1 MKMKICVYCKKE
13 FEPTGRQKYCS
24 VCRLI
29 AIKKSKKK
37 YYQNNKEYYK
47 KSNKKYY
54 QNNKEYYKEYYQNN
68 KEYYKKSN
76 KKYYKNNKEH
86 YKKSKK
92 KYYQN
97 NKEYYKKSNKKY
109 YKNNKE
115 HIKKYHKK
123 YYKNNKEH
131 IKKYHKKY
139 RQDNKEYFKKYYKK
153 YKNNRRATDV
163 NFRITTNLRNRL
175 YCAIKNNQKAG
186 HTIELLGCSIDQ
198 FKIYMQ
204 NMFEPGMTWENY
216 GAVWHIDHIIPCS
229 FFNMSYPEHQIACFN
244 WQNLQPMFG
253 EENLHKSD
261 NMDYIEIKEK

>member
-37 YYQNNKEYYK
+37 YYQNNKEH
-47 KSNKKYY
+47 
-54 QNNKEYYKEYYQNN
+54 YKE
-68 KEYYKKSN
+68 
-76 KKYYKNNKEH
+76 YYKNNKEH
-86 YKKSKK
+86 
-92 KYYQN
+92 
-97 NKEYYKKSNKKY
+97 YKKSNKKY

-115 HIKKYHKK
+115 HIKKSHKKYYQDNKEYIKK
-123 YYKNNKEH
+123 YYKN
-131 IKKYHKKY
+131 
-139 RQDNKEYFKKYYKK
+139 RL
-153 YKNNRRATDV
+153 ATDV

-204 NMFEPGMTWENY
+204 NMFKPGMTWENY

>member
-1 MKMKICVYCKKE
+1 MITSEDIKKE
-13 FEPTGRQKYCS
+13 VDETGK
-24 VCRLI
+24 LI
-29 AIKKSKKK
+29 NDSKADVNSKFKALWKLIKVVLKVVVKK
-37 YYQNNKEYYK
+37 YY
-47 KSNKKYY
+47 
-54 QNNKEYYKEYYQNN
+54 
-68 KEYYKKSN
+68 
-76 KKYYKNNKEH
+76 
-86 YKKSKK
+86 
-92 KYYQN
+92 
-97 NKEYYKKSNKKY
+97 
-109 YKNNKE
+109 
-115 HIKKYHKK
+115 
-123 YYKNNKEH
+123 
-131 IKKYHKKY
+131 
-139 RQDNKEYFKKYYKK
+139 QDNKEYIKKYYKK
-153 YKNNRRATDV
+153 YKNNRLATDV

-204 NMFEPGMTWENY
+204 NMFKPGMTWENY